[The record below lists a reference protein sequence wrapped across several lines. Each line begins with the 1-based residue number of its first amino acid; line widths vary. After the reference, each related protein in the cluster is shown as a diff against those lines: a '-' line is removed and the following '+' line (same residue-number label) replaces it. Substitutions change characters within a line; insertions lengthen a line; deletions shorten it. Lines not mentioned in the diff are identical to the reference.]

1 MQQNYPQQNA
11 LSTVLNN
18 AFNYWKATLP
28 YQVMM
33 SLMVFCILFAVYIFF
48 GNYYEVLPKMMTLI
62 DENKTDIQGLQ
73 KGIQA
78 LAQDPNYVSF
88 MYVILATKVF
98 LFPLEVGFFKI
109 YRKLDLKEKT
119 TLSDLFSGYSG
130 INFFI
135 YISYFF
141 FWQFVFTYTA
151 STIILG
157 ILWIITTFLVTPL
170 MFFANKTL
178 FNAILINFKA
188 LKTHFPIV
196 FIGFIVALIFK
207 YAGFMV
213 FFIGCLFTYPF
224 MTAMIYA
231 IYQQVF
237 SEQSES

>member
-109 YRKLDLKEKT
+109 YRKLDLK
-119 TLSDLFSGYSG
+119 
-130 INFFI
+130 
-135 YISYFF
+135 
-141 FWQFVFTYTA
+141 
-151 STIILG
+151 
-157 ILWIITTFLVTPL
+157 
-170 MFFANKTL
+170 
-178 FNAILINFKA
+178 
-188 LKTHFPIV
+188 
-196 FIGFIVALIFK
+196 
-207 YAGFMV
+207 
-213 FFIGCLFTYPF
+213 
-224 MTAMIYA
+224 
-231 IYQQVF
+231 
-237 SEQSES
+237 